1 MDKESLQKSITL
13 LEEKF
18 KPNNISFTLDNG
30 LICFDGN
37 MQTWQ
42 DMIDFCHAVAKLP
55 EVKHVVSHIKTPES
69 VCKEKIDIT
78 PYIAM
83 GEVTNV
89 DVLII
94 GGGVIGCGAARELSK
109 YELNILVVEKAS
121 DISEGTTKCNNGM
134 IHSGY
139 DTKPNSLKAIY
150 GVKGNA
156 MYTQWAEELGFHF
169 NRTGSFVCGFNQD
182 DMDIIQGLY
191 ENGIKNKV
199 PGIEVISGERAREIE
214 PNINDGVIGALW
226 TPSAGY
232 VEPYEVTMALAENA
246 IENGAKIWLNTEVF
260 DVLQENGKVT
270 GVVTNK
276 GIIKAKVIVNS
287 AGLYADE
294 IARMANDEFYTIH
307 PRRGALGIL
316 DKENKGKLH
325 TFVGK
330 APSNYTKGGGPQE
343 TPEGTL
349 LIGPSAKEVADKED
363 LGVDRDDLDFIL
375 DKAMELTKNISKDT
389 LITFFSGNR
398 AATFEEDFII
408 EPSKKVKGF
417 IHVAGIQSPG
427 LASAPAISEEVMNLT
442 LAELGDGVKGKSNY
456 NPKHTF
462 NKAFRDCTNEERE
475 KLIAQNPAYGK
486 IICRCE
492 TVTEAE
498 IVNAING
505 LVPATTM
512 DAVKRRTRAGMGRC
526 QSGFCGSK
534 VLDLLSKE
542 LKIDPTEV
550 TLKGKNSEILT
561 QTTRNFKGRE
571 I

>member
-1 MDKESLQKSITL
+1 MDE
-13 LEEKF
+13 
-18 KPNNISFTLDNG
+18 
-30 LICFDGN
+30 
-37 MQTWQ
+37 
-42 DMIDFCHAVAKLP
+42 
-55 EVKHVVSHIKTPES
+55 
-69 VCKEKIDIT
+69 
-78 PYIAM
+78 
-83 GEVTNV
+83 V

-94 GGGVIGCGAARELSK
+94 GGGVIGCGVARELSK
-109 YELNILVVEKAS
+109 YDINILLVEKAS

-139 DTKPNSLKAIY
+139 DTKPNSLKAKY

-156 MYTQWAEELGFHF
+156 MYSKWAEELGFHF
-169 NRTGSFVCGFNQD
+169 NRTGSFVCGFNQED
-182 DMDIIQGLY
+182 ADIIQGLY
-191 ENGIKNKV
+191 ENGMKNQV
-199 PGIEVISGERAREIE
+199 PGIEIISGERAREIE
-214 PNINDGVIGALW
+214 PNINDKVIVALW
-226 TPSAGY
+226 TPTAGY
-232 VEPYEVTMALAENA
+232 VEPYEVALALAENA
-246 IENGAKIWLNTEVF
+246 IENGTKILLNTEVF

-270 GVVTNK
+270 GVLTNR
-276 GIIKAKVIVNS
+276 GIIKTKVIINS

-294 IARMANDEFYTIH
+294 IARMAKDEFYTIH
-307 PRRGALGIL
+307 PRRGTLGIL

-363 LGVDRDDLDFIL
+363 LGVDRDDLGFIL
-375 DKAMELTKNISKDT
+375 DKTMELTKNISPDS

-408 EPSKKVKGF
+408 EPSKKLKGF

-442 LAELGDGVKGKSNY
+442 IAELGHEVAEKVNY
-456 NPKHTF
+456 NANHVFTKP
-462 NKAFRDCTNEERE
+462 FRDCSNEERE
-475 KLIAQNPAYGK
+475 QLIAQNPAYGK
-486 IICRCE
+486 VICRCE

-498 IVNAING
+498 IINAIHG
-505 LVPATTM
+505 VIPATTM

-526 QSGFCGSK
+526 QSGFCGAK

-542 LKIDPTEV
+542 LKINPAEV
-550 TLKGKNSEILT
+550 TLKGPNSEILT
-561 QTTRNFKGRE
+561 EQTRNFQRGDSL
-571 I
+571 

>member
-1 MDKESLQKSITL
+1 
-13 LEEKF
+13 
-18 KPNNISFTLDNG
+18 
-30 LICFDGN
+30 
-37 MQTWQ
+37 
-42 DMIDFCHAVAKLP
+42 
-55 EVKHVVSHIKTPES
+55 
-69 VCKEKIDIT
+69 
-78 PYIAM
+78 M
-83 GEVTNV
+83 GEVENV
-89 DVLII
+89 DVLIV

-109 YELNILVVEKAS
+109 YELNILVVEKSS

-232 VEPYEVTMALAENA
+232 VEPYEVTLALAENA

-276 GIIKAKVIVNS
+276 GIIKAKVIINS

-294 IARMANDEFYTIH
+294 IAKMINDEFYTIH
-307 PRRGALGIL
+307 PRRGTLGIL

-330 APSNYTKGGGPQE
+330 APSKYTKGGGPQE

-375 DKAMELTKNISKDT
+375 DKAMELTKNISPDT

-427 LASAPAISEEVMNLT
+427 LASAPAISEAVMNLT
-442 LAELGDGVKGKSNY
+442 LAELGDGVKEKATY

-486 IICRCE
+486 IVCRCE

-505 LVPATTM
+505 IVPATTM

-542 LKIDPTEV
+542 LNIPPTEV

-561 QTTRNFKGRE
+561 EPTRNFKRGE
-571 I
+571 M